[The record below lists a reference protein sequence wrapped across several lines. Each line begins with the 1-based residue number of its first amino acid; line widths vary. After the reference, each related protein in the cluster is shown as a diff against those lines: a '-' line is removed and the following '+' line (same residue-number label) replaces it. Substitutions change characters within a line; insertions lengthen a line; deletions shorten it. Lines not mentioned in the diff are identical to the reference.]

1 MLTVEKLKEYG
12 ADTDDGLSRCMSN
25 EALYL
30 RLVSTVPDQADF
42 DKMKDFIA
50 GGDLKSAFESAH
62 ALKGV
67 LGNLSLTPLYEKV
80 CEITE
85 LLRAR
90 TETDYSPLL
99 EEIDSLR
106 EGLKKLSE

>member
-12 ADTDDGLSRCMSN
+12 ADTNDGLSRCMSN

-50 GGDLKSAFESAH
+50 
-62 ALKGV
+62 
-67 LGNLSLTPLYEKV
+67 
-80 CEITE
+80 
-85 LLRAR
+85 AR
-90 TETDYSPLL
+90 EYNT
-99 EEIDSLR
+99 
-106 EGLKKLSE
+106 